1 LKRYNNITFILVLG
15 FSLLLLISCQSD
27 ENTLTIYTSV
37 DRNYS
42 EQVFNDFEEKTGIK
56 VLPAYDT
63 EASKTTGMV
72 NKLIEEQNNPVANV
86 FWNGE
91 FAQTILLKEK
101 GILASYTSPEAA
113 VIPKNYKDDEGYWT
127 AFGGRARCI
136 LVNTDLLTPN
146 EYPDTFADVL
156 DDQYE
161 ASKVGL
167 AYPIFGTTATH
178 AAAIFAEI
186 GESEAT
192 SFYERIKKRGVR
204 IVDGNGVVR
213 DLVADGTLL
222 FGLTDTDDALG
233 AVNKGKPVKIIW
245 PDQGPDQQG
254 TLIVPNTV
262 AIIKGSENNENARAF
277 VDYILSEETS
287 DYLFEIG
294 WIQGSTRAPDGEVT
308 ILGEEIKTI
317 DVSLEEVYENIEKAK
332 EVLGKVF
339 IR

>member
-1 LKRYNNITFILVLG
+1 MLG

-27 ENTLTIYTSV
+27 ENTLTVYTSV

-101 GILASYTSPEAA
+101 GILASYTSPEAT
-113 VIPKNYKDDEGYWT
+113 VIPENYKDDEGYWT

-136 LVNTDLLTPN
+136 LVNTDLLVPD
-146 EYPDTFADVL
+146 EYPDSFYDVL
-156 DDQYE
+156 NNQYE
-161 ASKVGL
+161 ASKIGL

-178 AAAIFAEI
+178 AAAIFAKM

-192 SFYERIKKRGVR
+192 DFYERVKKRGVR

-213 DLVADGTLL
+213 DLVADGTIL

-233 AVNKGKPVKIIW
+233 ALKKGKPVKIIW
-245 PDQGPDQQG
+245 PDQGPEQQG

-262 AIIKGSENNENARAF
+262 AIIKGSENNKNAQAF

-287 DYLFEIG
+287 NYLFEIG
-294 WIQGSTRAPDGEVT
+294 WIQGSTRAPDGELT
-308 ILGEEIKTI
+308 ILGEQIKTI

-332 EVLGKVF
+332 KVLGKVF

>member
-1 LKRYNNITFILVLG
+1 MILFLMLTL
-15 FSLLLLISCQSD
+15 SLLLLISCQSD

-101 GILASYTSPEAA
+101 GILAPYDSPEAR
-113 VIPKNYKDDEGYWT
+113 VIPKNYKDSEGYWT

-136 LVNTDLLTPN
+136 LVNTDLLEPN
-146 EYPDTFADVL
+146 EYPDSFADVL
-156 DDQYE
+156 NDQYE
-161 ASKVGL
+161 PSKVGL

-178 AAAIFAEI
+178 AAAIFAKI
-186 GESEAT
+186 GEIDAT
-192 SFYERIKKRGVR
+192 DFYERIEKRGVR

-233 AVNKGKPVKIIW
+233 AINKGKPVKIIW
-245 PDQGPDQQG
+245 PDQGEDQQG

-262 AIIKGSENNENARAF
+262 AIIKGSENNKNAQAF
-277 VDYILSEETS
+277 VDYILSEDTS

-308 ILGEEIKTI
+308 ILGEKIKTI

-332 EVLGKVF
+332 EVLVKVF

>member
-1 LKRYNNITFILVLG
+1 
-15 FSLLLLISCQSD
+15 
-27 ENTLTIYTSV
+27 
-37 DRNYS
+37 
-42 EQVFNDFEEKTGIK
+42 
-56 VLPAYDT
+56 
-63 EASKTTGMV
+63 M
-72 NKLIEEQNNPVANV
+72 
-86 FWNGE
+86 
-91 FAQTILLKEK
+91 
-101 GILASYTSPEAA
+101 

-136 LVNTDLLTPN
+136 LVNTDLLAPD
-146 EYPDTFADVL
+146 EYPDTFADAL
-156 DDQYE
+156 NTQYE
-161 ASKVGL
+161 ASKIGL

-178 AAAIFAEI
+178 AAAIFAKM

-192 SFYERIKKRGVR
+192 DFYEKVKARGIR

-213 DLVADGTLL
+213 DLVADGTLI

-245 PDQGPDQQG
+245 PDQGSDQMG

-262 AIIKGSENNENARAF
+262 AIIKGSEANENAKAF
-277 VDYILSEETS
+277 VDYLLSEETS

-308 ILGEEIKTI
+308 ILGEQIKTI

>member
-1 LKRYNNITFILVLG
+1 LNRYNNLFFILMLTL
-15 FSLLLLISCQSD
+15 SLLLLSSCQSD
-27 ENTLTIYTSV
+27 ENTLIIYTSV

-101 GILASYTSPEAA
+101 GILAPYKSPEAT
-113 VIPKNYKDDEGYWT
+113 VIPQNYKDDEGYWT

-136 LVNTDLLTPN
+136 LVNTDLVPPN
-146 EYPDTFADVL
+146 EYPDSFADIL
-156 DDQYE
+156 NDEYE
-161 ASKVGL
+161 PSKIGL

-178 AAAIFAEI
+178 AAAIFAEM
-186 GESEAT
+186 GALEAT
-192 SFYERIKKRGVR
+192 NFYERVEERGVR

-213 DLVADGTLL
+213 DLVADGTLI

-245 PDQGPDQQG
+245 PDQGEDQQG

-262 AIIKGSENNENARAF
+262 AIIKGSENNKNAQAF

-317 DVSLEEVYENIEKAK
+317 DVSLEEVYENIEKTK